1 MSRRTFAL
9 IIIFML
15 TPLGPLAIDIF
26 LPSVPEMLSVFEATN
41 QQMRL
46 TIPLYIFALGFAQ
59 LVGGPISD
67 RFGRRASAMI
77 GLTLYALGS
86 LGAAFAPSLDWLYGA
101 RLVQGFGASF
111 TMVTTFAWVRDNF
124 EGDEA
129 GKWLSYMSGLT
140 GSVPMIA
147 PMIGGI
153 LGVIWGW
160 QAAFFLMAAA
170 GILLLALISLALPPT
185 KKRNR
190 TLGAPDQITCNL
202 GNMARNRTFILYS
215 LANAA
220 TFGAVMTYVSIA
232 PEVAMEQSG
241 MSEMQFATILG
252 AIGLLQMLFSFL
264 APRLVGIIGSAKT
277 VLAGLSLS
285 VTGGLGLLV
294 VPHGATMTFFAFA
307 ALGSAGFSLMIGI
320 STGLTLQP
328 FPHCAGLATSIGGF
342 LRMFGSATIAT
353 LTSLTAFQ
361 GPDILATALLTSL
374 IPLTFLLFDK
384 RIETMV
390 EEEDLAL

>member
-77 GLTLYALGS
+77 GLSLYALGS

-170 GILLLALISLALPPT
+170 GLLLLFLTPLALPPT
-185 KKRNR
+185 KKRHR
-190 TLGAPDQITCNL
+190 MLGAPDQITCNL
-202 GNMARNRTFILYS
+202 GDMARNRAFILYS

-232 PEVAMEQSG
+232 PEVAMEQGG

-264 APRLVGIIGSAKT
+264 APRMVEMIGAPTT
-277 VLAGLSLS
+277 VLVGLSLS
-285 VTGGLGLLV
+285 VISGLGLLF
-294 VPHGATMTFFAFA
+294 VPQSVTMTFFAFA

-328 FPHCAGLATSIGGF
+328 FPNCAGLAASIGGF
-342 LRMFGSATIAT
+342 LRMFGGASIAT
-353 LTSLTAFQ
+353 LTNLTDLQ
-361 GPDILATALLTSL
+361 GPATLATALLFSL
-374 IPLTFLLFDK
+374 LPLTFLLFDRRMESK
-384 RIETMV
+384 IEGETF
-390 EEEDLAL
+390 

>member
-77 GLTLYALGS
+77 GLSLYALGS

-170 GILLLALISLALPPT
+170 GLLLLFLTPLALPPT
-185 KKRNR
+185 QKRHR

-202 GNMARNRTFILYS
+202 GDMARNRAFILYS

-232 PEVAMEQSG
+232 PEVAMEQGG

-264 APRLVGIIGSAKT
+264 APRMVEMIGAPTT
-277 VLAGLSLS
+277 VLVGLSLS
-285 VTGGLGLLV
+285 VISGLGLLF
-294 VPHGATMTFFAFA
+294 VPQSVTMTFFAFA

-328 FPHCAGLATSIGGF
+328 FPNCAGLAASIGGF
-342 LRMFGSATIAT
+342 LRMFGGASIAT
-353 LTSLTAFQ
+353 LTNLTDLQ
-361 GPDILATALLTSL
+361 GPATLATALLFSL
-374 IPLTFLLFDK
+374 LPLTFLLFDRRMESK
-384 RIETMV
+384 IEGETF
-390 EEEDLAL
+390 